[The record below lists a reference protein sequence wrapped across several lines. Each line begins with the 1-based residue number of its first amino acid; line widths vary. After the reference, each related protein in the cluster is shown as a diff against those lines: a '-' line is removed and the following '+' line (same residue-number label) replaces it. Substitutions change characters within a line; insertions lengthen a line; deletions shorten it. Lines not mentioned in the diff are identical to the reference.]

1 MPAKKVLI
9 DRASIA
15 ARSAARLEYV
25 AAPMDA
31 LFGADVVALAT
42 GSTQR
47 TLETWRSLG
56 KGPEY
61 IRLAGRSVRY
71 RKRDVESWIARE
83 GVRA

>member
-31 LFGADVVALAT
+31 LFGADTVAVAT
-42 GSTQR
+42 GNTPK
-47 TLETWRSLG
+47 TLEAWRSTG
-56 KGPEY
+56 KGPAFV
-61 IRLAGRSVRY
+61 RMGRSVRY